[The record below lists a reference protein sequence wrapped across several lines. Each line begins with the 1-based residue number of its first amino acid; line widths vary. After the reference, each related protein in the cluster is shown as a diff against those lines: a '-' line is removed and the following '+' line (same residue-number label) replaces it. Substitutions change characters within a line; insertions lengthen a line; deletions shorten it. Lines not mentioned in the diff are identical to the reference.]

1 MVDCSLPCRSQMPSV
16 AWFLGASRQAA
27 KTPPEGAAAGKLP
40 PGATS
45 RMGVAGVLETLI
57 SQMSVVAL
65 GAAGAAGVAV
75 AEGPLDAPGPGWPAG
90 RVTSNRPARG
100 QLALKTVP
108 ESANRLSGAHPHP
121 RPLN

>member
-16 AWFLGASRQAA
+16 AWFFGASRQAA

-57 SQMSVVAL
+57 SQMSLGAL
-65 GAAGAAGVAV
+65 GAAGPAGVAV
-75 AEGPLDAPGPGWPAG
+75 SEGPPDAPGPGRPPG
-90 RVTSNRPARG
+90 RATPNGPAR
-100 QLALKTVP
+100 VP
-108 ESANRLSGAHPHP
+108 
-121 RPLN
+121 

>member
-16 AWFLGASRQAA
+16 AWFFGASRQAA

-57 SQMSVVAL
+57 SQISVVAV
-65 GAAGAAGVAV
+65 GAAGPARGAG
-75 AEGPLDAPGPGWPAG
+75 AEGAAHAPGPGRPPG
-90 RVTSNRPARG
+90 RRTRNLPVR
-100 QLALKTVP
+100 V
-108 ESANRLSGAHPHP
+108 
-121 RPLN
+121 

>member
-16 AWFLGASRQAA
+16 AWFFGASRQAA

-57 SQMSVVAL
+57 SQMSLVAL
-65 GAAGAAGVAV
+65 GAAGPAGGAG
-75 AEGPLDAPGPGWPAG
+75 AGGALDAPGPGLPAG
-90 RVTSNRPARG
+90 RGTRHWPARG
-100 QLALKTVP
+100 P
-108 ESANRLSGAHPHP
+108 
-121 RPLN
+121 